1 MPVLDIEGR
10 KVKVDDSFL
19 SMSPDEQHAK
29 VDEIAKKLKLQPSG
43 GGQSSP
49 GMAEGMGRAF
59 ARGAPIL
66 GGALNKADAA
76 FNAALAPV
84 IDPLLPD
91 SMQKLP
97 EDTFGGRYE
106 HALGIQEGKDKSFQE
121 EHPIADAVSE
131 MAGGIAS
138 TGGLAKTATGAKV
151 LGLGGKTLPQMMTQ
165 GAVSG
170 GIINTA
176 DAEVRGDN
184 PLTAGIVG
192 AGIGGVA
199 PAAGR
204 LINAAS
210 APVQNAI
217 RSARNPELEAERR
230 VASSL
235 DRDMKA
241 GDVGVTPQEFVA
253 ASADNQPVALI
264 DAGGETTRAL
274 ARSAANTS
282 PEGRGEMNRMI
293 DARFESQAPRLA
305 DWLRQTFHY
314 PDAAAQQEAIDH
326 VEKVVNRSN
335 YMKAMKEGDR
345 DIMSPELDRL
355 MGSPSMVEAMRKA
368 ALSGKDRAVTQGLG
382 AMRQGVTVE
391 NGLVKFT
398 KGPNGVPTYPN
409 LAFWD
414 ATKRELS
421 DMTTKSMKA
430 GAKEES
436 GTLTDLSKALRAE
449 LDKQVPSYQTA
460 RSGAAS
466 FFDAENAIE
475 AGQKFV
481 GASQKFGI
489 PAVRRQLAKMSPQ
502 EKQMF
507 QDGYVSR
514 LVETIEKTGDRRSI
528 LNNIQNSHAAKEE
541 INVALGPQRAKEIE
555 GRLRVEGIMDLA
567 CPALQGNSTT
577 ARQLVEL
584 GLAGGVGGYEQLQGD
599 PEALMKAALVY
610 GAARGHRVVDE
621 RVARHVARLLVSNDV
636 KQLRRGITLLSRNQ
650 NMMGSIRNAD
660 ATLGA
665 IAVRGALPGATQ
677 AVTGPYRGPNLG
689 PVQGPQQ

>member
-1 MPVLDIEGR
+1 MPMIDIEGK

-43 GGQSSP
+43 QAP

-59 ARGAPIL
+59 ARGVPII

-76 FNAALAPV
+76 FDAALAPV

-91 SMQKLP
+91 SLQKLP
-97 EDTFGGRYE
+97 EDTFGGRYQ
-106 HALGIQEGKDKSFQE
+106 HALDIQQGKDKSFQE
-121 EHPIADAVSE
+121 EHPIADAVAE
-131 MAGGIAS
+131 VAGGVAS
-138 TGGLAKTATGAKV
+138 TGAAAQTATGAKL
-151 LGLGGKTLPQMMTQ
+151 LGLGGRTLPQMMTQ
-165 GAVSG
+165 GALSG
-170 GIINTA
+170 GAINAA
-176 DAEVRGDN
+176 DAEIRGDD
-184 PLTAGIVG
+184 PLTAGVVG

-204 LINAAS
+204 LINAAT
-210 APVQNAI
+210 APIQNAI
-217 RSARNPELEAERR
+217 RSARDPELEAERR
-230 VASSL
+230 VAGWM

-253 ASADNQPVALI
+253 AKQGGQPVALI
-264 DAGGETTRAL
+264 DAGGETTRAG

-282 PEGRGEMNRMI
+282 PEARSEMNRLI
-293 DARFESQAPRLA
+293 DSRFESQAPRLA

-314 PDAAAQQEAIDH
+314 PDAAAQQDAIDH

-335 YMKAMKEGDR
+335 YMKAMKDGDR

-355 MGSPSMVEAMRKA
+355 MGSPAVVEAMRKA
-368 ALSGKDRAVTQGLG
+368 AISGKDRAVTQGLG

-421 DMTTKSMKA
+421 DMTTKAMKA

-436 GTLTDLSKALRAE
+436 GVLTDLSKALRAE

-460 RSGAAS
+460 RAGAAS
-466 FFDAENAIE
+466 FFGAENAIE
-475 AGQKFV
+475 AGQNFV

-514 LVETIEKTGDRRSI
+514 LVETIEKTGDRRTI
-528 LNNIQNSHAAKEE
+528 LNKIQNSPAAREE
-541 INVALGPQRAKEIE
+541 INVALGPARAKEIE
-555 GRLRVEGIMDLA
+555 ARLRIEGVMDLA
-567 CPALQGNSTT
+567 RPALQGNSTT

-610 GAARGHRVVDE
+610 GAARGHRVIDE

-636 KQLRRGITLLSRNQ
+636 RQLNKGIALLSRNQ
-650 NMMGSIRNAD
+650 NMMGAIRNAD
-660 ATLGA
+660 AALGA
-665 IAVRGALPGATQ
+665 IAARGALPGATQ
-677 AVTGPYRGPNLG
+677 AVSPYKGPNLG
-689 PVQGPQQ
+689 AIQGQP

>member
-29 VDEIAKKLKLQPSG
+29 VDDIAKKLKLQPSG
-43 GGQSSP
+43 GGQTP

-138 TGGLAKTATGAKV
+138 TGGLAKTAAGAKV

-170 GIINTA
+170 GIINAA

-210 APVQNAI
+210 APVQNTFRAL
-217 RSARNPELEAERR
+217 RDPELEGERV
-230 VASSL
+230 VASGL

-241 GDVGVTPQEFVA
+241 GDVGVTPQEFVDA
-253 ASADNQPVALI
+253 KASGQPVSLI
-264 DAGGETTRAL
+264 DAGGTTTRAI
-274 ARSAANTS
+274 ARSAANNS

-326 VEKVVNRSN
+326 VERVVNRTN
-335 YMKAMKEGDR
+335 YAKAMKDGDR

-355 MGSPSMVEAMRKA
+355 MGSPALVDAMRKA
-368 ALSGKDRAVTQGLG
+368 SISGKDRAITQGIG

-398 KGPNGVPTYPN
+398 PGKSGAPTYPN

-414 ATKRELS
+414 ATKKELDDATSAAMRAGRREE
-421 DMTTKSMKA
+421 A
-430 GAKEES
+430 
-436 GTLTDLSKALRAE
+436 GTLTQLTRTLRSE
-449 LDKQVPSYQTA
+449 LDRMVPSYQTA
-460 RSGAAS
+460 RAGAAS
-466 FFDAENAIE
+466 FFGAENAIE
-475 AGQKFV
+475 AGQNFV

-489 PAVRRQLAKMSPQ
+489 PAVRRQLSRMSPQ
-502 EKQMF
+502 ERQMF

-514 LVETIEKTGDRRSI
+514 LVETIEKTGDRRTI
-528 LNNIQNSHAAKEE
+528 LNKIQNSPAAREE

-555 GRLRVEGIMDLA
+555 GRLRVEGVMDLA
-567 CPALQGNSTT
+567 RPALQGNSTT

-636 KQLRRGITLLSRNQ
+636 KQLQRGITLLSRNQ

-660 ATLGA
+660 AAIGA
-665 IAVRGALPGATQ
+665 IAARGALPGATQ